1 MKKKLLTAMVLAL
14 TFVAGRATA
23 DQPRMQAAMV
33 NLQQARENL
42 QAAAPD
48 KGGHRTKALVLVNQA
63 LQQVQAGINWDRRH

>member
-1 MKKKLLTAMVLAL
+1 MKKNLLLALVLAL

-23 DQPRMQAAMV
+23 DQPRMQTALV

-48 KGGHRTKALVLVNQA
+48 KGGHRTKALVLVNNA
-63 LQQVQAGINWDRRH
+63 IQQVQAGINWDRKH